1 MSENFTLRWNDFH
14 VGVADNFR
22 KFRNAE
28 DFYDVTLVSD
38 DQQQVSAHKIVL
50 ASASQYFENILKKNQ
65 HSHPL
70 LCLDGIDAKELM
82 NIVDYIYNGEL
93 QISQEHLDTFLQ
105 VAQRFQIE
113 GLMQGEGFH
122 IQNEISEEEEEYV
135 QIEEDWYDERTTAVK
150 KEFTEEDISCEQVSP
165 LRIVQLEENI
175 DLETKVESRKHKS
188 KYIKK
193 RNFAMINFKFNTIDE
208 LDRKL
213 EEMIEKEEGIN
224 GSSIFSWKCK
234 QCGKPCRSKSHAVE
248 HAELHVEGLVF
259 SCKYCSRTVHS
270 RSLKRRH
277 EATCIDNP
285 NKGVYKHSTNTF

>member
-1 MSENFTLRWNDFH
+1 MSEKFTLRWNDFH
-14 VGVADNFR
+14 VGVADYFR

-50 ASASQYFENILKKNQ
+50 ASASRYFENILKKNQ

-70 LCLDGIDAKELM
+70 LCLDGIDAKELR

-122 IQNEISEEEEEYV
+122 IQKEISEEEEEYV
-135 QIEEDWYDERTTAVK
+135 QIEEDWNDERTTAVK
-150 KEFTEEDISCEQVSP
+150 KEFTGDDISSEQVSP
-165 LRIVQLEENI
+165 LGIVQLEENI
-175 DLETKVESRKHKS
+175 DIETKEKSIKNGS

-193 RNFAMINFKFNTIDE
+193 RNYAKINFKFDTIEE

-213 EEMIEKEEGIN
+213 EEMIEKEEGMN

-234 QCGKPCRSKSHAVE
+234 QCGKPCRSKAHAVE

-259 SCKYCSRTVHS
+259 YCKYCSRSVHS

-277 EATCIDNP
+277 EATCNVNP
-285 NKGVYKHSTNTF
+285 NKALYK